1 VIDVADLFQI
11 YRGPERDVA
20 ALRGLTLHV
29 EDGERV
35 LVHGPSGSGKSTL
48 MRVLAGAERPT
59 AGRAVVRERD
69 LANLDRAGLHEHAR
83 RSLGLVDQLG
93 GRNLRPE
100 LTCLDNVALQ
110 LGLLGL
116 ARDERRRRA
125 RALLD
130 ELGLGAFAARRPM
143 ELSGG
148 EAQRVALCAAL
159 AHDPSLILADEPTGE
174 LDATSAGQVY
184 DLLQA
189 LAERGGATLLVVS
202 HDPGASR
209 IAHRVVRIRDGR
221 LSEERSPADA
231 RDEALVVD
239 DRGWLRLP
247 DTLRRQAGIDG
258 RAFAIA
264 ADGGVVLRGA
274 RTPAAGPPAAA
285 AEPPAPSSPPA
296 TAVVARLAGVRRRFG
311 QRVVLDGLDLELRA
325 GALVALRGRSGSGKS
340 TALRLL
346 AGLDRPDEGDVVVAG
361 TSLVGLD
368 RRRLALHRRTA
379 VATVLQRVAL
389 ADALDVRE
397 NVVLACAIRRGA
409 PLAETRLEALVDA
422 LGLGALRGRPARL
435 LSGGERQRVA
445 VARALASS
453 APLVL
458 LDEPTSQLDEQNA
471 GRLGDL
477 LRAEA
482 EHGRAIL
489 AATHDPALVARAH
502 VVVEIGHLPGGSD
515 LKPADR

>member
-29 EDGERV
+29 EPGERV

-48 MRVLAGAERPT
+48 MRVLAGTERPT
-59 AGRAVVRERD
+59 AGRAIVRERD

-100 LTCLDNVALQ
+100 LSCLDNVALQ

-116 ARDERRRRA
+116 ARAERRRRA
-125 RALLD
+125 RVLLD
-130 ELGLGAFAARRPM
+130 ELGLGGFAARRPT

-184 DLLQA
+184 DLLQT
-189 LAERGGATLLVVS
+189 LAERSGATLLVVS
-202 HDPGASR
+202 HDPGAAR

-221 LSEERSPADA
+221 LSEERAPADA

-239 DRGWLRLP
+239 ERGWLRLP
-247 DTLRRQAGIDG
+247 DALRRQAGIDG
-258 RAFAIA
+258 RAFAVA
-264 ADGGVVLRGA
+264 VDGGVVLRGPRA
-274 RTPAAGPPAAA
+274 
-285 AEPPAPSSPPA
+285 PAPETSAVPPHA
-296 TAVVARLAGVRRRFG
+296 APAPAPETAVVARLAGVGRRFG
-311 QRVVLDGLDLELRA
+311 QRVVLDGLDLELRT

-346 AGLDRPDEGDVVVAG
+346 AGLDRPDSGSVEVAG
-361 TSLVGLD
+361 RSLTGLD
-368 RRRLALHRRTA
+368 RRALALHRRTG

-397 NVVLACAIRRGA
+397 NVALACAIRRTG
-409 PLAETRLEALVDA
+409 PLDDARADALVDA

-445 VARALASS
+445 VARALVSS

-471 GRLGDL
+471 GRLGDV

-482 EHGRAIL
+482 ERGRAIL
-489 AATHDPALVARAH
+489 VATHDPALVARAH
-502 VVVEIGHLPGGSD
+502 AVVELG
-515 LKPADR
+515 

>member
-20 ALRGLTLHV
+20 ALRGLTLRV
-29 EDGERV
+29 ESGERV
-35 LVHGPSGSGKSTL
+35 LVHGPSGSGKTTL

-69 LANLDRAGLHEHAR
+69 LGNLDRAGLHEHAR

-100 LTCLDNVALQ
+100 LSCVDNVALQ

-130 ELGLGAFAARRPM
+130 ELGLGAFAGRRPL

-159 AHDPSLILADEPTGE
+159 AHDPALILADEPTGE
-174 LDATSAGQVY
+174 LDETSAGEVY

-202 HDPGASR
+202 HDPGAAR

-221 LSEERSPADA
+221 LSEERAPADA

-247 DTLRRQAGIDG
+247 DGLRRQAGIDG
-258 RAFAIA
+258 RAFAVA
-264 ADGGVVLRGA
+264 GDGGVVLRGSRVPQA
-274 RTPAAGPPAAA
+274 VPASPPPPPALTPAPPA
-285 AEPPAPSSPPA
+285 E
-296 TAVVARLAGVRRRFG
+296 AVVARLAGVTRRFG
-311 QRVVLDGLDLELRA
+311 QRVVLDGLDLELRT

-346 AGLDRPDEGDVVVAG
+346 AGLDRPDAG
-361 TSLVGLD
+361 TVEIAGRPLAGLD
-368 RRRLALHRRTA
+368 RRALALMRRAA

-397 NVVLACAIRRGA
+397 NLALACAIRRTG
-409 PLAETRLEALVDA
+409 PLEDGRAGELVEA

-471 GRLGDL
+471 GRLGDV

-482 EHGRAIL
+482 ERGRAIL

-502 VVVEIGHLPGGSD
+502 AVIEL
-515 LKPADR
+515 R